1 MHKHAI
7 TVGVATISGGILAA
21 MMAISPAVAGPVSVH
36 GITTQVVTTTATV
49 AADSVNQA
57 EATCGTGEL
66 LVGGGYK
73 VNGTFTDRQVFI
85 DAPANSTTWLVE
97 VVNPS
102 LAAPSLTFSAYAICA
117 MSVPGKKGVTG
128 FTTQVVQAPV
138 DAPAND
144 TAEADATCPAGQL
157 RTGGGYDVDNVS
169 SNWSVFSSGPGLNN
183 DWGVEIDNEVPAT
196 TTFDSYAVCLAKK
209 NSKPITNMAVSTV
222 FAAAT
227 VPANST
233 QTADVSCGPNA
244 LMTGGGHVIDSIG
257 QDWSI
262 QVSAPVSA
270 NDWRVKVADL
280 DSFSRDFA
288 SDAICLAKAP

>member
-1 MHKHAI
+1 VHKQAI

-36 GITTQVVTTTATV
+36 GITTQVVATTATV

-85 DAPANSTTWLVE
+85 DAPANNTTWLVE

-102 LAAPSLTFSAYAICA
+102 PTAPSLTFSAYAICA

-138 DAPAND
+138 DAPANA
-144 TAEADATCPAGQL
+144 TAEADATCPAGEL

-169 SNWSVFSSGPGLNN
+169 RRPSTPTQCAWRRRTPLPSST
-183 DWGVEIDNEVPAT
+183 WR
-196 TTFDSYAVCLAKK
+196 
-209 NSKPITNMAVSTV
+209 
-222 FAAAT
+222 
-227 VPANST
+227 
-233 QTADVSCGPNA
+233 
-244 LMTGGGHVIDSIG
+244 
-257 QDWSI
+257 
-262 QVSAPVSA
+262 SAPS
-270 NDWRVKVADL
+270 
-280 DSFSRDFA
+280 SRLRQ
-288 SDAICLAKAP
+288 CRRTRPRPLMCHVVPTP